1 MPVIHQS
8 IEHPFG
14 ITVFGSAVMRV
25 EPDIASLTFSVS
37 RLAQQPKEA
46 FDEARKGAQSV
57 QAFLAQIA
65 SINDVGSSRVTL
77 TQTTGRRDNNGE
89 LHFIGYTATVAFEI
103 LLRDLDRREELL
115 SGVIDAGANE
125 LGEFNLQTS
134 QLKAHRAEVRRRAVQ
149 AAQEKARNYCAAAG
163 VTLGSVIHI
172 EDVSPDALNVQV
184 FHRSGKSRDIPIDDE
199 ATPSAI
205 DPESIAVSAAV
216 MMAFEFGH

>member
-1 MPVIHQS
+1 MPVIPQS

-25 EPDIASLTFSVS
+25 EPDIASLRFSVS

-46 FDEARKGAQSV
+46 FDEVRKGAQSV
-57 QAFLAQIA
+57 QAFLAQTA
-65 SINDVGSSRVTL
+65 SVNDVGTSRVTL
-77 TQTTGRRDNNGE
+77 AQTSQFSNGE
-89 LHFIGYTATVAFEI
+89 SRFIGYTATVAFEI

-115 SGVIDAGANE
+115 SGVIDAGANQ
-125 LGEFNLQTS
+125 LGAFNLQTS

-149 AAQEKARNYCAAAG
+149 AAQEKAQNYCAAAS
-163 VTLGSVIHI
+163 VTLGLVIHI
-172 EDVSPDALNVQV
+172 EDVSPDMLSVNLG
-184 FHRSGKSRDIPIDDE
+184 HGGSRETPVDDE

>member
-1 MPVIHQS
+1 MPNIKQS
-8 IEHPFG
+8 IKHPFG

-25 EPDIASLTFSVS
+25 EPDIASLRFSVS
-37 RLAQQPKEA
+37 RLEQQPKAA
-46 FDEARKGAQSV
+46 FDEVRKGAQSV
-57 QAFLAQIA
+57 QAFLAHIA
-65 SINDVGSSRVTL
+65 SVNDVGTSRVTL
-77 TQTTGRRDNNGE
+77 AQTSQFSNGE
-89 LHFIGYTATVAFEI
+89 SRFIGYTATVAFEI

-134 QLKAHRAEVRRRAVQ
+134 QLKAHRAEARRRAVR
-149 AAQEKARNYCAAAG
+149 AAQEKAENYCTAAG

-184 FHRSGKSRDIPIDDE
+184 FHRSGKSRETSIDDE
-199 ATPSAI
+199 PTPSAI